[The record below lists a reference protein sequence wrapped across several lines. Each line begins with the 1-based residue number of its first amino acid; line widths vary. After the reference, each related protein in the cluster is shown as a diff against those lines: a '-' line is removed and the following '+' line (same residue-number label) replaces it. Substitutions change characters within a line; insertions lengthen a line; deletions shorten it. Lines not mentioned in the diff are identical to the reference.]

1 MKVSEAK
8 RVAKAIDAIAMETG
22 SDAEDIILALTGIC
36 FSEEEAG
43 EVRDYGRGDM
53 EE

>member
-8 RVAKAIDAIAMETG
+8 RIARFIDEIAMETG
-22 SDAEDIILALTGIC
+22 CDAEEITVALTGIC
-36 FSEEEAG
+36 FSEEEALD
-43 EVRDYGRGDM
+43 VRDYGRGDM